1 MQIELVYKN
10 VWLSIWGA
18 FFLNISGVECQ
29 EHSVVHT
36 WIHNWLLL
44 NFGPTNSQV
53 LFLETA
59 RFKLSTSLSIAHL
72 EHTNFVVAICRYEGV
87 GLQTSVIS

>member
-1 MQIELVYKN
+1 MPGTFYCAYLDSQLV
-10 VWLSIWGA
+10 A
-18 FFLNISGVECQ
+18 FEFWT
-29 EHSVVHT
+29 HH
-36 WIHNWLLL
+36 
-44 NFGPTNSQV
+44 SQV

-72 EHTNFVVAICRYEGV
+72 EHTNFVVAVCRYEGV